1 MYIGSEIHLS
11 IKFDY
16 FSCFL
21 PLFKLIFGLLNQQQN
36 AHGYYDKSLFKSN
49 VVLLIKKNKNNNNN
63 SKDKTCCIAQ
73 FANWKI
79 I

>member
-11 IKFDY
+11 IKVDY
-16 FSCFL
+16 FPVFL
-21 PLFKLIFGLLNQQQN
+21 PLFKLIFVLLNQQQN

-63 SKDKTCCIAQ
+63 SKDKTCGIAQ